1 MSKRANPALI
11 GGFVIGAV
19 VLAVVVIVIF
29 GSGDLFKDKVEYVI
43 YFRGAAN
50 GLKIG
55 APVKLKGIEVGTV
68 KTISLI
74 TDEQA
79 DFFVETF
86 VEVDPALIKGNEK
99 LAVGDSEA
107 AAIERL
113 IEFGFR
119 ARLEVQSLL
128 VGNLYIKLD
137 YFPNTEIVMS
147 GLENDCPE
155 IPSIMTSQKEL
166 QNALKGVLDGI
177 KDLRMDELTTALLV
191 VITDVDSLLRDMNLG
206 EATGEFQAAASD
218 LRDLLENI
226 DSRVAPLT
234 ENIEQMTGT
243 AAAAVAQVDSL
254 MSSLN
259 ESTAYDRRELYAAI
273 RELTYSA
280 RALRTL
286 ADYLERNPDAVIF
299 GKD

>member
-1 MSKRANPALI
+1 
-11 GGFVIGAV
+11 
-19 VLAVVVIVIF
+19 
-29 GSGDLFKDKVEYVI
+29 
-43 YFRGAAN
+43 
-50 GLKIG
+50 
-55 APVKLKGIEVGTV
+55 
-68 KTISLI
+68 
-74 TDEQA
+74 
-79 DFFVETF
+79 
-86 VEVDPALIKGNEK
+86 
-99 LAVGDSEA
+99 
-107 AAIERL
+107 
-113 IEFGFR
+113 
-119 ARLEVQSLL
+119 
-128 VGNLYIKLD
+128 
-137 YFPNTEIVMS
+137 MS

-280 RALRTL
+280 RALRNL